1 MHGSTSSRKNGQSVG
16 GGLIVTEVFVSTA
29 LGLVVTL
36 TTVLAGCL
44 LVSLISWIFGSLL
57 IGIPVTIALLVVSYF
72 VGRFILKSD
81 E

>member
-1 MHGSTSSRKNGQSVG
+1 M
-16 GGLIVTEVFVSTA
+16 TEIFV
-29 LGLVVTL
+29 
-36 TTVLAGCL
+36 TTVLGLLLTSITMFVGYL

-57 IGIPVTIALLVVSYF
+57 IGIPVTIALIVVSYF